1 MPYLCIGAGCG
12 AFGHGMGELIGRRA
26 LKHAQDVRRQIE
38 IEQKDERNI
47 AIMNR
52 AKGKAYDAMIYIFGA
67 LMVSFALMELEML
80 FCCWCLR
87 TSWWWGF
94 PFTTA
99 VSITERCKGALYCTA
114 VQKAVGTC
122 EGIPPFV
129 CFLILLPGQSGF
141 YFAAGSSCFRTPCK
155 PAARPAKL

>member
-1 MPYLCIGAGCG
+1 MKNRGYIILTVIGFALAAAGLWSLKSGTALGGGGYVLPYLCIGAGCG

-67 LMVSFALMELEML
+67 LMVSFALMELEM
-80 FCCWCLR
+80 
-87 TSWWWGF
+87 
-94 PFTTA
+94 A
-99 VSITERCKGALYCTA
+99 VVLLLVFAYLLVVGISIYYRCKYNR
-114 VQKAVGTC
+114 
-122 EGIPPFV
+122 EM
-129 CFLILLPGQSGF
+129 
-141 YFAAGSSCFRTPCK
+141 
-155 PAARPAKL
+155 

>member
-1 MPYLCIGAGCG
+1 MKNRGYIILTVIGFALAAAGLWSLKSGTARGGRGYVLPYLCIGAGCG

-67 LMVSFALMELEML
+67 LMVSFALMELEM
-80 FCCWCLR
+80 
-87 TSWWWGF
+87 
-94 PFTTA
+94 A
-99 VSITERCKGALYCTA
+99 VVLLLVFAYLLVVGISIYYRCKYNR
-114 VQKAVGTC
+114 
-122 EGIPPFV
+122 EM
-129 CFLILLPGQSGF
+129 
-141 YFAAGSSCFRTPCK
+141 
-155 PAARPAKL
+155 